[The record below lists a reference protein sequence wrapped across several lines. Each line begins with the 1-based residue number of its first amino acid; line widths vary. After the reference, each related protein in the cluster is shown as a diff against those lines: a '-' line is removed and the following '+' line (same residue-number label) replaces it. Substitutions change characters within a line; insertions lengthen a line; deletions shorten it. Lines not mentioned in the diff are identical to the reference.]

1 MCDKLGVDCLLPQ
14 GCENYVESW
23 WKRPDGEP
31 KMVCDCAIKRL
42 FLMVQ
47 GIINGQI
54 GLQAAQEQQ
63 RNKSEDAIK
72 FMAKVTLE
80 TLEVVQD
87 TLGIPKTINITADM
101 PKGLIGTGAEND
113 GDGNDG

>member
-1 MCDKLGVDCLLPQ
+1 
-14 GCENYVESW
+14 
-23 WKRPDGEP
+23 
-31 KMVCDCAIKRL
+31 
-42 FLMVQ
+42 MVQ